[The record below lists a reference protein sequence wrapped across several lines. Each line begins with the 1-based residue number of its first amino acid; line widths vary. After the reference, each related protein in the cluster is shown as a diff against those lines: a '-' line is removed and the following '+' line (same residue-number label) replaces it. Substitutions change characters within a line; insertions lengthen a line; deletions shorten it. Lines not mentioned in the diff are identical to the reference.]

1 MGNCSN
7 KELQCFFC
15 KTKPNGKIYVATI
28 NHPSKLYGGKNLC
41 SLCLEQKVLEKYQMK
56 PDCNDILPVN
66 IYHK

>member
-41 SLCLEQKVLEKYQMK
+41 SLCLEFK
-56 PDCNDILPVN
+56 
-66 IYHK
+66 